1 MAKNIKL
8 VRRLNQ
14 RYKNFSFSELMTKA
28 DEEYLESIIEMDKT
42 GNVLSESK
50 FDKQGELEEKNS
62 LSYTGDGKL
71 TEHVLYYAMDDV
83 TEKRVLNRNEQGRL
97 LEEIKVYGDD
107 SGEKTAYEYNEKGLI
122 SAIIEYDEEGAFVSR
137 EDIKYD
143 SEGSV
148 FERIKIDENGNLI
161 DRVLF
166 EKTNDNKVVLEKEF
180 GSDGE
185 LKNVTTIS
193 FDEKGK
199 ELSSY
204 QSTPEGKLI
213 TGVETTYD
221 DRGNVIERLYKDFY
235 AKSVR
240 YEYDENNRMITQEL
254 YDGSG
259 LLLRKNIYEYDES
272 GNLLTEQTFEM
283 DNSRGNK
290 EKHFGTRY
298 EYEFYEENL

>member
-1 MAKNIKL
+1 MAKKIKL

-28 DEEYLESIIEMDKT
+28 DEEYLESVLEMDQA

-50 FDKQGELEEKNS
+50 FDKQGELEEKNA
-62 LSYTGDGKL
+62 LTYTSDGKL
-71 TEHVLYYAMDDV
+71 IEHVLYYAMDDV
-83 TEKRVLNRNEQGRL
+83 TEKRLLNRNEEGRL
-97 LEEIKVYGDD
+97 LEEVKFYGDD
-107 SGEKTAYEYNEKGLI
+107 AGERTAYEYNENNLI
-122 SAIIEYDEEGAFVSR
+122 SAIIEFDEEGSFISR
-137 EDIKYD
+137 EEIKYD

-148 FERIKIDENGNLI
+148 FERIKSDENGNLI

-166 EKTNDNKVVLEKEF
+166 EKANDSKVLLEKEF

-193 FDEKGK
+193 FNEKGK

-213 TGVETTYD
+213 TGIETSYD
-221 DRGNVIERLYKDFY
+221 DKGNVIERDYKDFY
-235 AKSVR
+235 AKTVR

-254 YDGSG
+254 FDGSG

-272 GNLLTEQTFEM
+272 GNLLAEQTFEM

-298 EYEFYEENL
+298 EYEFYDE

>member
-1 MAKNIKL
+1 MAKKIKL

-28 DEEYLESIIEMDKT
+28 DEEYLESILEMDIA
-42 GNVLSESK
+42 GNVIAESK

-62 LSYTGDGKL
+62 LTYTPDGKL
-71 TEHVLYYAMDDV
+71 IEHVLYYAMDDV
-83 TEKRVLNRNEQGRL
+83 TERRMLNRNEHGRL
-97 LEEIKVYGDD
+97 LEEVKYYGDE
-107 SGEKTAYEYNEKGLI
+107 SGERTAYEYNENNLI
-122 SAIIEYDEEGAFVSR
+122 SAIIEFDEEGTFISR

-148 FERIKIDENGNLI
+148 IERIKSDETGNLI

-166 EKTNDNKVVLEKEF
+166 EKANDNKVVLEKEF

-193 FDEKGK
+193 FNEKGK

-221 DRGNVIERLYKDFY
+221 DRGNVVERHYKDFY
-235 AKSVR
+235 TKSVR
-240 YEYDENNRMITQEL
+240 YEYDENDRMITQEL
-254 YDGSG
+254 SDGTG

-298 EYEFYEENL
+298 EYEFFDEE